1 VDRTDLAGRFDVD
14 LHRSPRLMRPAADP
28 SPTSDVASL
37 PDGPSLFTAV
47 QEELG
52 LKFEPRKEPMEVI
65 VVDHIE
71 WPTPD

>member
-1 VDRTDLAGRFDVD
+1 
-14 LHRSPRLMRPAADP
+14 MRPAADP